1 MEKKQLFETFEHF
14 LDQNLDYA
22 YRYAFTYMKN
32 QQDAEDVVSDS
43 VEKALRALTSLR
55 DPALMKTWFLRIVIN
70 TAKNHLQRRA
80 RVLPVEDDLLEELA
94 GPEEPPPDLDLD
106 QILSVLTPDERV
118 IIVLRFY
125 EEYKIREI
133 AEMLGLHEST
143 VKKRLYRALRILKT
157 RWEETICDD
166 SKHNWMESMPAIH

>member
-1 MEKKQLFETFEHF
+1 
-14 LDQNLDYA
+14 
-22 YRYAFTYMKN
+22 
-32 QQDAEDVVSDS
+32 
-43 VEKALRALTSLR
+43 
-55 DPALMKTWFLRIVIN
+55 MKTWFLRIVIN

-166 SKHNWMESMPAIH
+166 